1 MIPQVVASE
10 RGRAQTD
17 VVEAMSGLRE
27 YHKATME
34 VTGMHW
40 KVQPKRVTA
49 PYRKPKLREIPPE

>member
-1 MIPQVVASE
+1 MASE

-17 VVEAMSGLRE
+17 VVEAMSGLKE

-40 KVQPKRVTA
+40 KVQSKRVTA